1 MTMIK
6 KKEIL
11 FVFGLFLI
19 LFCKQSSSEC
29 KQLTPC
35 SCIFSNRQGYSLMPL
50 VDSMPLKAFDA
61 KLNYTFFFHP
71 CTNKPLSDNRT
82 SECYKGDGVSLCATK
97 NNEFFFLG
105 KAEDTE
111 ISLEMDNSKPPVLTF
126 HHNNITIII
135 ALACCSLC
143 ETRLYVEAI
152 KSESEFHLVLSSLY
166 ACKVMMRTNSLS
178 VGSTLLIY
186 FSVAF
191 GVYFIGGALTLK
203 LLRGATGWEMMP
215 NHEFWRNLPSLVKDG
230 VVFTFNCCRLD
241 SYERI

>member
-50 VDSMPLKAFDA
+50 VDSML
-61 KLNYTFFFHP
+61 
-71 CTNKPLSDNRT
+71 
-82 SECYKGDGVSLCATK
+82 LCATK

-215 NHEFWRNLPSLVKDG
+215 NHEFWRNLPSLVK
-230 VVFTFNCCRLD
+230 VRTTTK
-241 SYERI
+241 